1 METPAPTDLLAA
13 AFAVGV
19 LFLVRFVL
27 ALRRIRLELGARW
40 PSEPQAWRG
49 ATRPLAFGEAMEP
62 DRRHAMRQL
71 GVGMVCLALAAILAL
86 WLGGAAL
93 LGWPVPFAS
102 A

>member
-27 ALRRIRLELGARW
+27 ALRRIRRELGARW

-49 ATRPLAFGEAMEP
+49 VTRPLAFGEAMEP

-71 GVGMVCLALAAILAL
+71 VVGMFCLALAAILAL

-93 LGWPVPFAS
+93 FGWPVPFAS